1 MLKLALFRLA
11 PCKSKI
17 DCFPWIVH
25 DEHPMLKY
33 LRQSMARNVKTIRN
47 TSRGV
52 KNHFKAFFFLLLLN
66 ALIIFYLNLGNKRW

>member
-33 LRQSMARNVKTIRN
+33 LRQSMARNVKT
-47 TSRGV
+47 
-52 KNHFKAFFFLLLLN
+52 
-66 ALIIFYLNLGNKRW
+66 NKEH